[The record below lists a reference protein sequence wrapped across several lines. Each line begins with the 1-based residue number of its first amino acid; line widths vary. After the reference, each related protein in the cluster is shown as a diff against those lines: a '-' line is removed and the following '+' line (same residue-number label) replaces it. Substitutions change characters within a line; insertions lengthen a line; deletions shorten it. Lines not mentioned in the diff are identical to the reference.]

1 MVRSERGE
9 SPPENFPQN
18 RWILVNL
25 AHAGRNLVH
34 ITFTNEFLWIRHKA
48 LSCGPFPTVFDF
60 SFVIPTNQISSHPP
74 QLQVFRRQFLKFLL
88 FFASSRHHW
97 IMKNAPAFLLRK
109 ISLISCHHHFLCVD
123 LWPKP
128 GMFSTRQTCVLPK
141 ANPCFANAQ
150 GNVLPPSIWQCS
162 SYWVLPF
169 CPAAHQIKPV
179 VGPSSSCP
187 VPAESVIW
195 GIAPDLDNQ
204 PPSVTVF

>member
-1 MVRSERGE
+1 MPERKHFFLREGFPKG
-9 SPPENFPQN
+9 SPPSGRGLPPPFRAMPERKHFFFSGGLPLRLQMNF
-18 RWILVNL
+18 
-25 AHAGRNLVH
+25 
-34 ITFTNEFLWIRHKA
+34 FEFGKA

-128 GMFSTRQTCVLPK
+128 RMFSSRQTCVLPK

-150 GNVLPPSIWQCS
+150 GNVLPPSI
-162 SYWVLPF
+162 
-169 CPAAHQIKPV
+169 
-179 VGPSSSCP
+179 
-187 VPAESVIW
+187 
-195 GIAPDLDNQ
+195 
-204 PPSVTVF
+204 